1 MAPSPKICQRNSSL
15 GELPSWAGMF
25 RISLLH
31 CFLSIELSK
40 KSTAM
45 TTEEE
50 TTNIT
55 ADPVAPLRVCCY
67 GSSSSRTPERYID
80 AAYTLGRTLAHRGH
94 TCVNGAG
101 SSGCMDAMNRGCDDA
116 GGCIVGVIHEKF
128 VKKGGDW
135 FEGTSS
141 VFRRDRGGV
150 VVDEGGK
157 VGSGQTSGGGGTG
170 GGGKRNKNKHEHE
183 IVIARGNDLQERKRL
198 LVEGAD
204 ALVVLPGGPG
214 TWDEVRSYHNIES
227 LLALF
232 FLPAAPPF
240 LYPFRTCY
248 WCDTCRIDD
257 DDDGPPHL
265 TPRFETFSYTPLP
278 PRRPS
283 KLWEMACARH
293 IGFHSI
299 PIVCINVDGYY
310 DPFRAMLTRAHDDM
324 LLYKHPRDILH
335 FEETPE

>member
-1 MAPSPKICQRNSSL
+1 
-15 GELPSWAGMF
+15 
-25 RISLLH
+25 
-31 CFLSIELSK
+31 
-40 KSTAM
+40 M

-50 TTNIT
+50 TTYIT
-55 ADPVAPLRVCCY
+55 AAPVAPLRVCCY

-80 AAYTLGRTLAHRGH
+80 AAYTLGGTLAQRGH

-101 SSGCMDAMNRGCDDA
+101 SSGCMDAMNKGCDDA

-128 VKKGGDW
+128 VKRGGDW

-157 VGSGQTSGGGGTG
+157 VGGQTSGGGTG
-170 GGGKRNKNKHEHE
+170 GGGKRNKNKNKHEHE

-227 LLALF
+227 LYWRCLF
-232 FLPAAPPF
+232 CPPRPPF
-240 LYPFRTCY
+240 CIHFMHVIGAIYVESMMMMMAHPNTTPSH
-248 WCDTCRIDD
+248 DSKPSPT
-257 DDDGPPHL
+257 PP
-265 TPRFETFSYTPLP
+265 PPS

-310 DPFRAMLTRAHDDM
+310 DPFRAILSRAHDDM
-324 LLYKHPRDILH
+324 LLYKHPNDILH